1 MEAFISISVFPLE
14 VVSRFSDNVVQ
25 IDLQRSIV
33 RGYSPYVSFIQSPTW
48 ATRAPCSA
56 QAVVKIDFS
65 RKYQGAKLLLHY
77 GRSPRLWTL
86 DISDSPTGD
95 GYGNDDG
102 TTSNMAEVQI
112 HNRQMRIYG
121 NTLPG
126 YMDASSNGGLL
137 IRTIDGFV
145 TKNSKAILD
154 ISDERL
160 EWTRGNIND
169 FLESKFL
176 FTLNGQDTLYGDVEH
191 NVYIGFNRVVAGN
204 FRNGSGLCTAT
215 IQLYTFPGNKYSRT
229 SIARTPMLIY
239 HG

>member
-1 MEAFISISVFPLE
+1 M
-14 VVSRFSDNVVQ
+14 Q
-25 IDLQRSIV
+25 IDLDRAIV
-33 RGYSPYVSFIQSPTW
+33 RGYSNVVSFIQSPVRVSKTQ
-48 ATRAPCSA
+48 CSV

-65 RKYQGAKLLLHY
+65 RNYQGAKLLLHY
-77 GRSPRLWTL
+77 GRSPKLWTL

-137 IRTIDGFV
+137 IKTIDGFV
-145 TKNSKAILD
+145 SKNSKAILD

-160 EWTRGNIND
+160 QWSRGNIND

-176 FTLNGQDTLYGDVEH
+176 FTLNGQETLYGEIEH

-204 FRNGSGLCTAT
+204 FRNGSGLCSAT
-215 IQLYTFPGNKYSRT
+215 IQLYTFTGMYIHVYMFSD
-229 SIARTPMLIY
+229 
-239 HG
+239 

>member
-1 MEAFISISVFPLE
+1 MQYFVQYILDIKYLQASISICFSALKLFVTA
-14 VVSRFSDNVVQ
+14 RFDDNVVQ

-33 RGYSPYVSFIQSPTW
+33 RGYSPYVHFIQSPTW
-48 ATRAPCSA
+48 ASRSQCSA

-65 RKYQGAKLLLHY
+65 KKYQGAKLLLHY

-126 YMDASSNGGLL
+126 YMDASSNGGFL

-145 TKNSKAILD
+145 NKNSKAILD
-154 ISDERL
+154 VSDERL
-160 EWTRGNIND
+160 QWTRGNIHD

-176 FTLNGQDTLYGDVEH
+176 FTLNGQETLYGDVEH
-191 NVYIGFNRVVAGN
+191 DVYIGFNRVVAGN
-204 FRNGSGLCTAT
+204 FRNGSGLCSAT
-215 IQLYTFPGNKYSRT
+215 IQLYSSPGK
-229 SIARTPMLIY
+229 
-239 HG
+239 